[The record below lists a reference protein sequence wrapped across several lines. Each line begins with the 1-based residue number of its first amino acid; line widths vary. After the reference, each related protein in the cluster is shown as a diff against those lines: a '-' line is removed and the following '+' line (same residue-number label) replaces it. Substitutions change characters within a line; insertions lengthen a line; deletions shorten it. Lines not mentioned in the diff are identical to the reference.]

1 MDAAGDRTL
10 RISDRITDLPIS
22 DLMRWIGGCD
32 MVLLVITREN
42 GCVAIDPVSQGTVGE
57 IDIENSG

>member
-1 MDAAGDRTL
+1 MNAAGDRTA
-10 RISDRITDLPIS
+10 RISDCITDLAIS

-32 MVLLVITREN
+32 MVLFVITREN
-42 GCVAIDPVSQGTVGE
+42 GCVAMDPVRQGTVGK